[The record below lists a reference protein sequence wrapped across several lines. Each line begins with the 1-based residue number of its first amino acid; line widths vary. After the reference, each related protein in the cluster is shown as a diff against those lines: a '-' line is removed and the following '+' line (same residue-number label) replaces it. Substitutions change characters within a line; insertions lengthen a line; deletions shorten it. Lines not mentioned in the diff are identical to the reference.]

1 MLSMRLLRRTL
12 ISLAA
17 LGGLDAY
24 VTTRISST
32 GRQLRPKERRAD
44 SSLRVWQDFVYNA
57 QSLAGNLANDSLGQG
72 IAAVPVMYGAGLLT
86 SCSPCVWGI
95 LPLTVS
101 YISNAAGSR
110 KDQDTTL
117 PTLAF
122 AAGLASVFCTL
133 GVVAAQVGGVFGSEE
148 GFPWLA
154 LISNSICLIMGLR
167 LLELIDLPLLSFRG
181 PGSPSSG
188 RDDVVLLDASGKILT
203 TKEEKQGLW
212 QTFLL
217 GGSSALVA
225 SPCATPVLSSILAYV
240 AAAQNTALGVLFLLA
255 YTAGYSTPLLW
266 IAATGGQALVNLKKQ
281 TGTGVLASLAPWVG
295 PLTAGIL
302 LYYGTTGLLFA
313 LFGDPSLV
321 ALYPVLE

>member
-1 MLSMRLLRRTL
+1 MRLRQRA
-12 ISLAA
+12 SLFCAA
-17 LGGLDAY
+17 LHGTTCIHAY
-24 VTTRISST
+24 VTTRT
-32 GRQLRPKERRAD
+32 D
-44 SSLRVWQDFVYNA
+44 SSSYPELRRKHATDSRLHAWQDLVYNA
-57 QSLAGNLANDSLGQG
+57 QSMAGNLANDNLEQG
-72 IAAVPVMYGAGLLT
+72 MAAIPVMYGAGLLT

-110 KDQDTTL
+110 ADQDTTL
-117 PTLAF
+117 PSLAF

-154 LISNSICLIMGLR
+154 LISNSISLIMGLK
-167 LLELIDLPLLSFRG
+167 LLELIQLPVINFR
-181 PGSPSSG
+181 GSPSSG
-188 RDDVVLLDASGKILT
+188 GDNVVLIDASGKILSS
-203 TKEEKQGLW
+203 KEEKQGLW

-240 AAAQNTALGVLFLLA
+240 AAAQNTALGIFFLLA
-255 YTAGYSTPLLW
+255 YTAGYATPLLW

-281 TGTGVLASLAPWVG
+281 TGTGILASLAPWVG
-295 PLTAGIL
+295 PATAGIL

-313 LFGDPSLV
+313 LFGDPSVV

>member
-1 MLSMRLLRRTL
+1 LTLTQALIATRSTQQFAGRRRKHTHL
-12 ISLAA
+12 PA
-17 LGGLDAY
+17 
-24 VTTRISST
+24 
-32 GRQLRPKERRAD
+32 
-44 SSLRVWQDFVYNA
+44 WQDVVYNA
-57 QSLAGNLANDSLGQG
+57 QSLAGNLAQNNMEEGMTA
-72 IAAVPVMYGAGLLT
+72 IPVMYGAGLLT

-101 YISNAAGSR
+101 YISQAAGSR
-110 KDQDTTL
+110 DDQDTTW

-133 GVVAAQVGGVFGSEE
+133 GVVAAQVGGVLGSED

-154 LISNSICLIMGLR
+154 LISNLICLVMGLR
-167 LLELIDLPLLSFRG
+167 LLELINLPVFNI
-181 PGSPSSG
+181 SG
-188 RDDVVLLDASGKILT
+188 WGMTKPNSDSVVLLDASGKILT
-203 TKEEKQGLW
+203 SKEVKQGLW

-240 AAAQNTALGVLFLLA
+240 AAAQNTVLGILFLLA
-255 YTAGYSTPLLW
+255 YTAGYATPLLW

-281 TGTGVLASLAPWVG
+281 TGTGILASLAPWVS
-295 PLTAGIL
+295 PSTAGVL

-313 LFGDPSLV
+313 LFGDPSV
-321 ALYPVLE
+321 IALYPVLE

>member
-1 MLSMRLLRRTL
+1 MTTRAYSTTRRPELRR
-12 ISLAA
+12 
-17 LGGLDAY
+17 
-24 VTTRISST
+24 
-32 GRQLRPKERRAD
+32 KRAGD
-44 SSLRVWQDFVYNA
+44 SSLHAWQDFVYNA
-57 QSLAGNLANDSLGQG
+57 QSLAGNLANDNLEQG
-72 IAAVPVMYGAGLLT
+72 MAAIPVIFGAGLLT

-110 KDQDTTL
+110 ADQDTTL

-133 GVVAAQVGGVFGSEE
+133 GVVAAQVGGLFGSED

-167 LLELIDLPLLSFRG
+167 LLELINFPVLNFRG
-181 PGSPSSG
+181 SGSPAAGS
-188 RDDVVLLDASGKILT
+188 DNVVLIDASGKIMT
-203 TKEEKQGLW
+203 SREEKQGLW

-240 AAAQNTALGVLFLLA
+240 AAAQNTALGILFLLA
-255 YTAGYSTPLLW
+255 YTAGYATPLLW

-281 TGTGVLASLAPWVG
+281 TGTGILASLAPWVG
-295 PLTAGIL
+295 PVTAGIL
-302 LYYGTTGLLFA
+302 LYYGTTGLLVA
-313 LFGDPSLV
+313 LFGDPSVV